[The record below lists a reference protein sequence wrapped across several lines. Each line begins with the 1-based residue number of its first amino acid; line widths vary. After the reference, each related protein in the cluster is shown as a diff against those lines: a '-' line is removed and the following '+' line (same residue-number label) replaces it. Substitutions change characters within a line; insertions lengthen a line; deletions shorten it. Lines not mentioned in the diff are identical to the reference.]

1 MAHRRVLAATI
12 IVVAAALAP
21 VMTATAAQAA
31 AYRYWSYWLGA
42 DGQWGFANVGPSS
55 RVPADGTV
63 DGWRFSVSGVAGND
77 RPSFAPDFETVC
89 FETPAQEGRK
99 RVAVIVD
106 PGLAQDAPDGE
117 QPPGAWALC
126 VVADTRASGYDILR
140 AAASVRVDDGLICS
154 IGGYPARECAVVV
167 DEPTPK
173 PSLSPKPSTTP
184 EPTKTPAPTKSPRP
198 APTATPTSA
207 PATGGAGAT
216 ATTATPS
223 AAVVTMPSPQRT
235 TSSSPTPS
243 PTATRTP
250 EPTPTPSPSLSVLA
264 GPVTSDPGEGGS
276 ALGVGAAV
284 LGIGVIGGGAV
295 VLMRRRSP

>member
-1 MAHRRVLAATI
+1 MTQRRVLAATI

-42 DGQWGFANVGPSS
+42 DGQWSFANVGPSS

-77 RPSFAPDFETVC
+77 RPSFAPDFDTVC
-89 FETPAQEGRK
+89 ADTPAQEGRK

-126 VVADTRASGYDILR
+126 VVVDARASGYDVLR

-167 DEPTPK
+167 DEPTPE
-173 PSLSPKPSTTP
+173 PSPSPKPS
-184 EPTKTPAPTKSPRP
+184 KTPAPTKSPRP
-198 APTATPTSA
+198 APTATATPTSA
-207 PATGGAGAT
+207 PATAGAA
-216 ATTATPS
+216 ATTTEARPT
-223 AAVVTMPSPQRT
+223 AAVVTTASPQRT
-235 TSSSPTPS
+235 PTPS
-243 PTATRTP
+243 PTAATTTP
-250 EPTPTPSPSLSVLA
+250 PESTPTPTPTPSPSLSVLA